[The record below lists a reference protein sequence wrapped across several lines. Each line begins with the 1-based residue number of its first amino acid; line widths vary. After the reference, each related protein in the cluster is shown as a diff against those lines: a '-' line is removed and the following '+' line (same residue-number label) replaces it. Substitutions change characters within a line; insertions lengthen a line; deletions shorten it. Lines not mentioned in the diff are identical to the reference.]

1 MGLWKVKT
9 SIDLS
14 DARILNAFDL
24 AHKDKD
30 CEVGEL
36 TIDEGN

>member
-14 DARILNAFDL
+14 DARILNALDFSY
-24 AHKDKD
+24 KDED
-30 CEVGEL
+30 CEVG
-36 TIDEGN
+36 